1 MEGNMTT
8 AQTDSRPNATLWV
21 AIGIPAL
28 TIVASI
34 VTVYVAAIRAEPEL
48 PANYHWEG
56 AALDADIARSDRAAE
71 LGVAVQLRVTDDG
84 QIEAHLRMDSAADHP
99 AQLALRLTHA
109 TLPAQDRQLTL
120 QRQADGVYRARTEA
134 IPRAHWLLELGVPEQ
149 WRVRGNLPATSRDIL
164 LGQSPG

>member
-8 AQTDSRPNATLWV
+8 AKTDSRPNATLWV

-34 VTVYVAAIRAEPEL
+34 ITVYIAVVRAEPEL
-48 PANYHWEG
+48 PANYQWEG
-56 AALDADIARSDRAAE
+56 AALDADVVKSTRAAE

-84 QIEAHLRMDSAADHP
+84 QIEAHLRTHSAADQP
-99 AQLALRLTHA
+99 AQLSLRLTHA

-134 IPRAHWLLELGVPEQ
+134 IPRAHWLLELGVPGQ

-164 LGQSPG
+164 LGRSQG